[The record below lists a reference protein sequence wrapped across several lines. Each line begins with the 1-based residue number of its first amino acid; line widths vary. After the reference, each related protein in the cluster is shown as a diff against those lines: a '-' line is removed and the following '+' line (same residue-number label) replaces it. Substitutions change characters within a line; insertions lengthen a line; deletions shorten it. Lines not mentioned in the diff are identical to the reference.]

1 MGQPFQAQ
9 LAVMHVIDGGALQ
22 RFPTLRVGVF
32 EGDVGWLPHWL
43 GRMEETYEKF
53 ALLSRVP
60 ERGPIRQFRDQ
71 MFISG
76 EPADLG
82 LAHAA
87 ELVGADRI
95 LFASDWPHMDGAWP
109 DPLAI
114 VRDRVDLTDDQK
126 RAILVDGPAK
136 YYGIDMPSLMAHL
149 GAGWAADA
157 RIEDITGLL
166 SEDYRPAEAQGRAV
180 SR

>member
-1 MGQPFQAQ
+1 MGQPLLGAAGGH
-9 LAVMHVIDGGALQ
+9 LHVIDGSTFQ

-43 GRMEETYEKF
+43 GRMEEDRSEKF
-53 ALLSRVP
+53 ALLSQYRNGG
-60 ERGPIRQFRDQ
+60 RSGNTAIRCS
-71 MFISG
+71 ISG
-76 EPADLG
+76 GEPDDLG

-136 YYGIDMPSLMAHL
+136 
-149 GAGWAADA
+149 
-157 RIEDITGLL
+157 
-166 SEDYRPAEAQGRAV
+166 
-180 SR
+180 